1 MNKQLE
7 LFNEGRTKWLE
18 SANAAA
24 KRDAD
29 FDTLSGD
36 SIDLCY
42 FPISPENGYMEKL
55 GFPGQYPYTRG
66 IHANMYRGKLW
77 TMRQFSG
84 FGTPEETNERYHYL
98 LSHGQ
103 TGLSVAYDMPTLMG
117 YDPDHPY
124 SAGEVGKC
132 GVSVASLKDMERLFK
147 DINLGDISVSQTING
162 PAVILLAF
170 YIAAAEKQGVPLEN
184 LRGTLQND
192 ILKEFI
198 AQKEW
203 IFPPQP
209 SMRIITDMMTYCT
222 EHMPK
227 FNTISISGY
236 HIREAGSTAA
246 QELAFTLADGFTYV
260 EYGIKAGLDV
270 DDFAPRLS
278 FFFNSHLDFFEEI
291 AKYRAARR
299 VWARHMK
306 EKYGA
311 KNPRSWKLRFH
322 TQTAGCSL
330 TAQQPEINIARTAFQ
345 AMAAVLGGTQ
355 SLHTNSMDETLALP
369 SRKAAEIAL
378 RTQQLIA
385 FETGAANVAD
395 PLGGSWFVEELTD
408 QMEKNAE
415 DYFEKIE
422 DMGGVITA
430 IEKGFFQREI
440 AYAASEYQRKVDSK
454 RRIVVGVNKF
464 VKENEE
470 IEIPIMEI
478 GQDVGQ
484 KQLDAL
490 NQLRSERDEDAV
502 QQALTDVQEACADG
516 SNLLK
521 PIVAA
526 AKAYATLGEI
536 VVSLKAD
543 EEAKMGL
550 VSSIHEKLREADALK
565 LNYST
570 KTLVN

>member
-1 MNKQLE
+1 MDKQLNI
-7 LFNEGRTKWLE
+7 FNDAEKTWKIE
-18 SANAAA
+18 AAEA
-24 KRDAD
+24 SDRDYN
-29 FDTLSGD
+29 FDTLSGEK
-36 SIDLCY
+36 IEQLY
-42 FPISPENGYMEKL
+42 YPETNENGYIEKL
-55 GFPGQYPYTRG
+55 GFPGHYPYTRG

-77 TMRQFSG
+77 TMRQFAG
-84 FGTPEETNERYHYL
+84 FGSPEDTNERYHYL

-117 YDPDHPY
+117 YDPDHPF
-124 SAGEVGKC
+124 AVGEVGKC
-132 GVSVASLKDMERLFK
+132 GVSVASLKDMERLFEG
-147 DINLGDISVSQTING
+147 INLGDISVSQTING
-162 PAVILLAF
+162 PAIILLAF
-170 YIAAAEKQGVPLEN
+170 YIAVAENQGVPLEN
-184 LRGTLQND
+184 VRGTLQND

-203 IFPPQP
+203 IFPPEP

-222 EHMPK
+222 KRLPK

-260 EYGIKAGLDV
+260 EYGMKAGLDV

-299 VWARHMK
+299 IWARHMK

-330 TAQQPEINIARTAFQ
+330 TAQQPEINIVRTAFQ

-385 FETGAANVAD
+385 FETGVANVAD
-395 PLGGSWFVEELTD
+395 PLGGSWFMEELTD
-408 QMEKNAE
+408 NLEKEAE
-415 DYFEKIE
+415 KYFDNIE
-422 DMGGVITA
+422 EIGGVIPA

-440 AYAASEYQRKVDSK
+440 AHAASEYQRKVDSK
-454 RRIVVGVNKF
+454 QRIVVGVNEF
-464 VKENEE
+464 VKNDEE
-470 IEIPIMEI
+470 IEIPILEI
-478 GQDVGQ
+478 GEEVEKRQVE
-484 KQLDAL
+484 AL
-490 NQLRSERDEDAV
+490 NKLRSERDEDAV
-502 QQALTDVQEACADG
+502 QQALSNIQEACKNG
-516 SNLLK
+516 TNLMK
-521 PIVAA
+521 PIVVA
-526 AKAYATLGEI
+526 AKAYATMGEI
-536 VVSLKAD
+536 VISLKA
-543 EEAKMGL
+543 EFGEWQETA
-550 VSSIHEKLREADALK
+550 VF
-565 LNYST
+565 
-570 KTLVN
+570 